1 MLDLLL
7 STLEMMAITFL
18 IGFVVAAVIKS
29 IAVCADSLELHHSSS
44 TEMKAYGRFE
54 RLRMKIAE
62 IMEVNVPLNRT
73 EKLARNDREDYAKG
87 INRDIDEAEEALED
101 ATHGVSRGISKF
113 NLMDF
118 YYPRDTRLIF
128 LKRKRA
134 IMKQKSG
141 QPDDEESSSS
151 EGNENK

>member
-1 MLDLLL
+1 MFSLLL
-7 STLEMMAITFL
+7 STFEMMAITFL

-29 IAVCADSLELHHSSS
+29 IAICADSLELHHSSS
-44 TEMKAYGRFE
+44 SEMKAYGRFE

-62 IMEVNVPLNRT
+62 IMEVNVPLDRT
-73 EKLARNDREDYAKG
+73 EKLVRDERQDYVKG
-87 INRDIDEAEEALED
+87 INKDVDEADEAIED

-134 IMKQKSG
+134 MMKKKPGS
-141 QPDDEESSSS
+141 PEDENASS
-151 EGNENK
+151 NENELK

>member
-1 MLDLLL
+1 MFSLLL
-7 STLEMMAITFL
+7 STFEMMAITFL

-29 IAVCADSLELHHSSS
+29 IAICADSLELHHSSS
-44 TEMKAYGRFE
+44 SEMKAYGRFE

-62 IMEVNVPLNRT
+62 IMEVNVPLDRT
-73 EKLARNDREDYAKG
+73 EKLVRDERQDYVKG
-87 INRDIDEAEEALED
+87 INKDVDEADEAIED

-134 IMKQKSG
+134 MMKKKPGS
-141 QPDDEESSSS
+141 PEDENASS
-151 EGNENK
+151 NENEPK

>member
-1 MLDLLL
+1 MFSLLL
-7 STLEMMAITFL
+7 STFEMMAITFL

-29 IAVCADSLELHHSSS
+29 IAICADSLELHHSSS
-44 TEMKAYGRFE
+44 SEMKAYGRFE

-62 IMEVNVPLNRT
+62 IMEVNVPLDRT
-73 EKLARNDREDYAKG
+73 EKLVRDERQDYVKG
-87 INRDIDEAEEALED
+87 INKDVDEADEAIED
-101 ATHGVSRGISKF
+101 AAHGVSRGISKF

-134 IMKQKSG
+134 MMKKKPGS
-141 QPDDEESSSS
+141 PEDENASS
-151 EGNENK
+151 NENELK

>member
-1 MLDLLL
+1 MFSLLL
-7 STLEMMAITFL
+7 STFEMMAITFL

-29 IAVCADSLELHHSSS
+29 IAICADSLELHHSSS
-44 TEMKAYGRFE
+44 SEMKAYGRFE

-62 IMEVNVPLNRT
+62 IMEVNVPLDRT
-73 EKLARNDREDYAKG
+73 EKLVRDERQDYVKG
-87 INRDIDEAEEALED
+87 INKDVDEMDEAVED

-113 NLMDF
+113 DLMDF

-134 IMKQKSG
+134 MMKKKPGS
-141 QPDDEESSSS
+141 PEDENASS
-151 EGNENK
+151 NENEPK

>member
-1 MLDLLL
+1 MFSLLL
-7 STLEMMAITFL
+7 STFEMMAITFL

-29 IAVCADSLELHHSSS
+29 IAICADSLELHHSSS
-44 TEMKAYGRFE
+44 SEMKAYGRFE

-62 IMEVNVPLNRT
+62 IMEVNVPLDRT
-73 EKLARNDREDYAKG
+73 EKLVRDERQDYVKG
-87 INRDIDEAEEALED
+87 INKDVDEADEAIED

-134 IMKQKSG
+134 MMKKKPG
-141 QPDDEESSSS
+141 FPEDENASS
-151 EGNENK
+151 NENEPK

>member
-1 MLDLLL
+1 MFSLLL
-7 STLEMMAITFL
+7 STFEMMAITFL
-18 IGFVVAAVIKS
+18 IGFVVAGVIKS
-29 IAVCADSLELHHSSS
+29 IAICADSMELHHSSS
-44 TEMKAYGRFE
+44 SEMKAYGRFE

-62 IMEVNVPLNRT
+62 IMEVNVPLDRT
-73 EKLARNDREDYAKG
+73 EKLVRDERQDYVKG
-87 INRDIDEAEEALED
+87 INKDVDEADEAIED

-134 IMKQKSG
+134 MMKKKPGS
-141 QPDDEESSSS
+141 PEDENASS
-151 EGNENK
+151 NENELK

>member
-1 MLDLLL
+1 MFSLLL
-7 STLEMMAITFL
+7 STFEMMAITFL

-29 IAVCADSLELHHSSS
+29 IAICADSLELHHSSS
-44 TEMKAYGRFE
+44 SEMKAYGRFE

-62 IMEVNVPLNRT
+62 IMEVNVPLDRT
-73 EKLARNDREDYAKG
+73 EKLVRDERQDYVKG
-87 INRDIDEAEEALED
+87 INKDVDEADEAIED
-101 ATHGVSRGISKF
+101 AAHGVSRGISKF

-134 IMKQKSG
+134 MMKKKPGS
-141 QPDDEESSSS
+141 PEDENASS
-151 EGNENK
+151 NENEPK

>member
-1 MLDLLL
+1 MFSLLL
-7 STLEMMAITFL
+7 STFEMMAITFL

-29 IAVCADSLELHHSSS
+29 IAICADSLELHHSSS
-44 TEMKAYGRFE
+44 SEMKAYGRFE

-62 IMEVNVPLNRT
+62 IMEVNVPLDRT
-73 EKLARNDREDYAKG
+73 EKLVRDERQDYVKG
-87 INRDIDEAEEALED
+87 INKDVDETDEAVED

-113 NLMDF
+113 DLMDF

-134 IMKQKSG
+134 MMKKKPGS
-141 QPDDEESSSS
+141 PEDENASS
-151 EGNENK
+151 NENELK

>member
-1 MLDLLL
+1 
-7 STLEMMAITFL
+7 MMAITFL
-18 IGFVVAAVIKS
+18 IGFVVAGVIKS
-29 IAVCADSLELHHSSS
+29 IAICADSMELHHSSS
-44 TEMKAYGRFE
+44 SEMKAYGRFE

-62 IMEVNVPLNRT
+62 IMEVNVPLDRT
-73 EKLARNDREDYAKG
+73 EKLVRDERQDYVKG
-87 INRDIDEAEEALED
+87 INKDVDEADEAIED

-134 IMKQKSG
+134 MMKKKPGS
-141 QPDDEESSSS
+141 PEDENASS
-151 EGNENK
+151 NENEPK

>member
-1 MLDLLL
+1 
-7 STLEMMAITFL
+7 MMAITFL

-29 IAVCADSLELHHSSS
+29 IAICADSLELHHSSS
-44 TEMKAYGRFE
+44 SEMKAYGRFE

-62 IMEVNVPLNRT
+62 IMEVNVPLDRT
-73 EKLARNDREDYAKG
+73 EKLVRDERQDYVKG
-87 INRDIDEAEEALED
+87 INKDVDEADEAIED
-101 ATHGVSRGISKF
+101 AAHGVSRGISKF

-134 IMKQKSG
+134 MMKKKPGS
-141 QPDDEESSSS
+141 PEDENASS
-151 EGNENK
+151 NENELK

>member
-1 MLDLLL
+1 MFSLLL
-7 STLEMMAITFL
+7 STFEMMAITFL
-18 IGFVVAAVIKS
+18 IGFVVAGVIKS
-29 IAVCADSLELHHSSS
+29 IAICADSMELHHSSS
-44 TEMKAYGRFE
+44 SEMKAYGRFE

-62 IMEVNVPLNRT
+62 IMEVNVPLDRT
-73 EKLARNDREDYAKG
+73 EKLVRDERQDYVKG
-87 INRDIDEAEEALED
+87 INKDVDEADEAIED

-134 IMKQKSG
+134 MMKKKPGS
-141 QPDDEESSSS
+141 PEDENASS
-151 EGNENK
+151 NENEPK